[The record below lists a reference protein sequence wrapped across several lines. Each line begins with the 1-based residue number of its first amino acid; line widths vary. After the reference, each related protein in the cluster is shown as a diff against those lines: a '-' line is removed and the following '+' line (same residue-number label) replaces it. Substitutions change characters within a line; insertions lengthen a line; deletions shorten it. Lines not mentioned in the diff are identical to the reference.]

1 MILEELAAILG
12 VRLEGTENIRRFRE
26 GMNEAGRAVDEFAQ
40 KAGQMAAAAGAAFAA
55 LGAGLARS
63 VIETGMRTQDLE
75 AVLTT
80 VEGSS
85 EAASRSL
92 DWVREAAKTMPFS
105 LDEVGQAFVRM
116 RANGLDPMDG
126 SFRAVGDAA
135 SAMGKDLMSGIEAI
149 ADASRFEAERLREF
163 GIVAETTGNQ
173 ITYSWQEN
181 GETIR
186 RTVEKDGAAIVKA
199 LTEIFQRRF
208 GGAMERSSKTLRGV
222 LVNLTDAWED
232 WKQQVADAG
241 WFSYVEGRVGALRD
255 WLKDLEADG
264 TLGRWAKMT
273 SDAFI
278 RVAAQAEQSLGRLI
292 RLGRE
297 FAEWADLKNAG
308 APFLAFLTAIMWR
321 AFPVA
326 FALTAIVAALEDL
339 AAYRESADSFL
350 GRFVEMLKENL
361 GVTTETAEAI
371 AGIAAGIAA
380 LGLIKPKL
388 ILAPLFAVL
397 RGLAFSAGF
406 AGAGA
411 AAGAAFVG
419 GLVKAIVRGLAV
431 RLIPAVAVAFAALAT
446 PAGWVVILA
455 GIGAA
460 LIYAFREEIASSEW
474 YQIGAELGAKIRD
487 GFVEGLG
494 NLRDAI
500 RGAIGIPEGG
510 FRIPFVSDALDALDE
525 MGAGATPAPAGATP
539 GPLSAAPS
547 PLSAQDF
554 SAIAGGLNGGTTNS
568 TQNNTFTFNQTFSGP
583 QSTADQVRAGTRDGA
598 LDAVRAMGTVA
609 PSPSE

>member
-1 MILEELAAILG
+1 MILEELAAVLG
-12 VRLEGTENIRRFRE
+12 IRLEGEENVRRFRE
-26 GMNEAGRAVDEFAQ
+26 SMRDAGRAVDEFAQ

-63 VIETGMRTQDLE
+63 VIEQGMATQDLA
-75 AVLTT
+75 AVLET
-80 VEGSS
+80 VEGSA
-85 EAASRSL
+85 EGAQRSL
-92 DWVREAAKTMPFS
+92 DWVREFAKETPYDLMG
-105 LDEVGQAFVRM
+105 VAQAFVRM

-126 SFRAVGDAA
+126 SFKAVGNAA
-135 SAMGKDLMSGIEAI
+135 SAMGKELMEGVEAI
-149 ADASRFEAERLREF
+149 ADATRGESERLKEF
-163 GIVAETTGNQ
+163 GIVAETAGNQ

-186 RTVEKDGAAIVKA
+186 RTVEKDGAAITKA
-199 LTEIFQRRF
+199 LTEIFERRF
-208 GGAMERSSKTLRGV
+208 AGAMERQSKTLRGIFT
-222 LVNLTDAWED
+222 NLGDMWTD
-232 WKQQVADAG
+232 WKQLVADAG
-241 WFSYVEGRVGALRD
+241 WFAYVEGRVTALRD
-255 WLKDLEADG
+255 WLKALEADG

-326 FALTAIVAALEDL
+326 FALTAIVLALEDL
-339 AAYRESADSFL
+339 QFYRESSESFL
-350 GRFVEMLKENL
+350 GGFIEMLKENL

-446 PAGWVVILA
+446 PAGWAVIIV

-460 LIYAFREEIASSEW
+460 LLYAFREEIAGQPWFQEGVR
-474 YQIGAELGAKIRD
+474 IGQEVVSGIAA
-487 GFVEGLG
+487 
-494 NLRDAI
+494 
-500 RGAIGIPEGG
+500 AIGEMSGIMADPLAGTDPSG
-510 FRIPFVSDALDALDE
+510 FDAEARRLF
-525 MGAGATPAPAGATP
+525 GPNATPLSQAPSNGLAAGVTP
-539 GPLSAAPS
+539 GS
-547 PLSAQDF
+547 
-554 SAIAGGLNGGTTNS
+554 S
-568 TQNNTFTFNQTFSGP
+568 TSNQNNVFNFNQTFQGGQ
-583 QSTADQVRAGTRDGA
+583 QSTAEQAREGARAGG
-598 LDAVRAMGTVA
+598 LDAVRALGTVA